1 MKKIIFNLLQS
12 SSVAGSP
19 LMSMFKSLTTL
30 VTQFTSQAASAVKPA
45 AARTA
50 ETATTS
56 TTANPVLQATS
67 SPFASWSSGFDSY
80 TGFGLNGWQ
89 SGIQRIGQLAMN
101 EAVNWETSGAN
112 NDLELYDYLPRAFSN
127 NNVVNSA
134 EDILIQTLRQLN
146 TAVHIEKK
154 S

>member
-1 MKKIIFNLLQS
+1 
-12 SSVAGSP
+12 
-19 LMSMFKSLTTL
+19 
-30 VTQFTSQAASAVKPA
+30 
-45 AARTA
+45 
-50 ETATTS
+50 
-56 TTANPVLQATS
+56 
-67 SPFASWSSGFDSY
+67 
-80 TGFGLNGWQ
+80 
-89 SGIQRIGQLAMN
+89 MN

-127 NNVVNSA
+127 NNVVDSA

>member
-1 MKKIIFNLLQS
+1 M
-12 SSVAGSP
+12 AGSP
-19 LMSMFKSLTTL
+19 LMSMFQSLSSL
-30 VTQFTSQAASAVKPA
+30 VTQFTSQAASAVNPA
-45 AARTA
+45 ASGTA
-50 ETATTS
+50 GTATTT
-56 TTANPVLQATS
+56 TTASPASSQTTS

-127 NNVVNSA
+127 NNVVDSA
-134 EDILIQTLRQLN
+134 EDILIRTLRQLN